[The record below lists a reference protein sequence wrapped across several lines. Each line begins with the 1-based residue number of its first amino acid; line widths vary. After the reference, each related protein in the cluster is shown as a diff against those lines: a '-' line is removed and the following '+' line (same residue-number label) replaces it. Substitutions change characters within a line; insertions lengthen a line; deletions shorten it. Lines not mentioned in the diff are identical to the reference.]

1 MRGESMN
8 KIKAIIKRPDEPIGH
23 VSWISDT
30 LENLQR
36 TVGGLIEV
44 VPITPD
50 GLVMICNEEGKLRG
64 LEKNFV
70 MGMMCKDVIVGDVI
84 ICGTEGE
91 EFADVPIDRKTW
103 ATLLE
108 KWGNR
113 TT

>member
-1 MRGESMN
+1 MN

-23 VSWISDT
+23 VSYISDT

-36 TVGGLIEV
+36 TVGGRIEV

-50 GLVMICNEEGKLRG
+50 GLVMICNEEGKLQG

-70 MGMMCKDVIVGDVI
+70 MLRGLQVDIIVGDVI
-84 ICGTEGE
+84 ICGTHGE
-91 EFADVPIDRKTW
+91 EFTDVPIDRKMW